1 MGEQLAIPAYDGSVF
16 ISYART
22 DDVQPPFDRTTL
34 GWVTFFCENLRFEL
48 TNVGVHQADLWVD
61 RYKIE
66 PAEKFT
72 KKIAEALAKARL
84 ILPILSPNWIQREW
98 CRKEVISFLEL
109 DDHEDDD
116 IVLVKKL
123 DAPDSD
129 IPAPLRN
136 REGYKFYVNEPTG
149 AVREFYWR
157 GLQDEAAY
165 YNQVKR
171 VAEWIAQRFITES
184 KQEKAAV
191 PRKGRTVYLAAPA
204 DEMRDAWQRLAND
217 LEGAG
222 YDVLPVDGRLPDTV
236 AKAEE
241 AVLAALAHAELIV
254 HLLGE
259 IEGVTLAGGTETLA
273 RLQLRVTREHGM
285 TNAPVP
291 RVLWAPKWL
300 PDSTKERR
308 DPFNVVGQF
317 GGISPGEEVYGE
329 EVTNLSQWLRS
340 RLDPP
345 LPVPMPAQAMPRL
358 IVIAAAAEDNGDV
371 NQLANRLQASDIRVR
386 PLYAGSAS
394 PVSPQP
400 DEIALILWGAAGG
413 AAIDKLLGDLMLA
426 RERVFM
432 LRLPE
437 GDLAAKRMFFV
448 DGVIVEDLP
457 GLPGDRRS
465 ARELLERL
473 EIVAAVGRRSA

>member
-1 MGEQLAIPAYDGSVF
+1 MGERPAIPAYDGSVF
-16 ISYART
+16 ISYARA
-22 DDVQPPFDRTTL
+22 DDLQPPFDRTKL

-48 TNVGVHQADLWVD
+48 TNAGVHQADLWVD

-72 KKIAEALAKARL
+72 EKIEKALAKARL
-84 ILPILSPNWIQREW
+84 ILPILSPNWVRREW
-98 CRKEVISFLEL
+98 CVKEVNDFVEL
-109 DDHEDDD
+109 HDHQDDD

-123 DAPDSD
+123 DTPHSD
-129 IPAPLRN
+129 IPEPLRN
-136 REGYKFYVNEPTG
+136 REGYEFFVKEPTG
-149 AVREFYWR
+149 VREFYWR

-165 YNQVKR
+165 YSQVKR
-171 VAEWIAQRFITES
+171 VAEWIAERFITEN
-184 KQEKAAV
+184 KQEKAPV

-204 DEMRDAWQRLAND
+204 DEMRDAWCRLAND
-217 LEGAG
+217 LEGVG

-241 AVLAALAHAELIV
+241 AVRDALAHSALIV

-273 RLQLRVTREHGM
+273 RLQLRVMRENVA
-285 TNAPVP
+285 TTVPVP

-300 PDSTKERR
+300 AGNAKERR
-308 DPFNVVGQF
+308 DPFDVVARF
-317 GGISPGEEVYGE
+317 GGIWPGEEVYAE

-345 LPVPMPAQAMPRL
+345 LPILTPTQAVLKM
-358 IVIAAAAEDNGDV
+358 IVVAAAAEDNGDA

-394 PVSPQP
+394 PVTLHPTISHSYP
-400 DEIALILWGAAGG
+400 GARPG
-413 AAIDKLLGDLMLA
+413 A
-426 RERVFM
+426 
-432 LRLPE
+432 
-437 GDLAAKRMFFV
+437 
-448 DGVIVEDLP
+448 
-457 GLPGDRRS
+457 RRS
-465 ARELLERL
+465 TSL
-473 EIVAAVGRRSA
+473 

>member
-1 MGEQLAIPAYDGSVF
+1 MGGQPAIPAYGGSVF
-16 ISYART
+16 ISYARA
-22 DDVQPPFDRTTL
+22 DDLQPPFDRAKL

-48 TNVGVHQADLWVD
+48 TNAGVHQADLWVD

-72 KKIAEALAKARL
+72 EKIEKALAKARL
-84 ILPILSPNWIQREW
+84 ILPILSPNWVQREW
-98 CRKEVISFLEL
+98 CVKEVIDFVEL
-109 DDHEDDD
+109 PDHQDDD

-129 IPAPLRN
+129 IPEPLRN
-136 REGYKFYVNEPTG
+136 REGYEFFVKEPTG
-149 AVREFYWR
+149 VREFYWR

-165 YNQVKR
+165 YSQVKR
-171 VAEWIAQRFITES
+171 VAEWIAERFITES
-184 KQEKAAV
+184 KQERASV

-204 DEMRDAWQRLAND
+204 DEMRDAWCRLAND

-222 YDVLPVDGRLPDTV
+222 YDVLPVDGRLPDT
-236 AKAEE
+236 AARAEE
-241 AVLAALAHAELIV
+241 TVRAALAQAALIV

-273 RLQLRVTREHGM
+273 RLQLRVMREHAAAG
-285 TNAPVP
+285 APVP

-300 PDSTKERR
+300 PENPKKRR
-308 DPFNVVGQF
+308 DPFDVVARF
-317 GGISPGEEVYGE
+317 GGIWPGEEVYAE

-345 LPVPMPAQAMPRL
+345 LPVLTPAQPVLKM
-358 IVIAAAAEDNGDV
+358 IVVAAAAEDNGDA

-386 PLYAGSAS
+386 PLYAGSAL
-394 PVSPQP
+394 PVTLQP
-400 DEIALILWGAAGG
+400 EDIALVPWGAASG
-413 AAIDKLLGDLMLA
+413 AAIDKLVADLLLA
-426 RERVFM
+426 RQRVFV

-437 GDLAAKRMFFV
+437 GDSAAKGMFFV

-457 GLPGDRRS
+457 GMPGDRRS
-465 ARELLERL
+465 VRELLERL
-473 EIVAAVGRRSA
+473 EIVTAVARPGA